1 MSVGVTELAQTLVGR
16 QTELDLLERT
26 LEEGCAGSPQI
37 VFVTG
42 EPGIGKSALLAE
54 LLRRAEERGC
64 LALRGS
70 AAEFERDLP
79 FGLIIDALDE
89 YLESLAPSAF
99 HSLETETLAELGGVF
114 PALRSLDPGSDEPTT
129 AAERHRAYRA
139 ARELIERL
147 AGKQPLV
154 LVLDDLHWA
163 DGASLEL
170 ASHLFRRPPRARVVL
185 AVGLRRDRPATRP
198 KR

>member
-1 MSVGVTELAQTLVGR
+1 MLAGVLTTLVGR
-16 QTELDLLERT
+16 QTELDLLEQM

-37 VFVTG
+37 VSVTG
-42 EPGIGKSALLAE
+42 EPGIGKSSLLAE

-70 AAEFERDLP
+70 AAQFEGDLP

-89 YLESLAPSAF
+89 SLESLAPSAF

-114 PALRSLDPGSDEPTT
+114 PALKSLDPGSDEPTT

-139 ARELIERL
+139 ARELLERL
-147 AGKQPLV
+147 AAKQPPVLLV
-154 LVLDDLHWA
+154 AH
-163 DGASLEL
+163 
-170 ASHLFRRPPRARVVL
+170 PPRA
-185 AVGLRRDRPATRP
+185 AGRRSAPR
-198 KR
+198 

>member
-1 MSVGVTELAQTLVGR
+1 MLAGVATWRGVTELAQTLVGR
-16 QTELDLLERT
+16 ETELDLLERM

-42 EPGIGKSALLAE
+42 EPGIGKSSLLAE

-89 YLESLAPSAF
+89 YLESLGPQRVPQP
-99 HSLETETLAELGGVF
+99 GDG
-114 PALRSLDPGSDEPTT
+114 DPG
-129 AAERHRAYRA
+129 
-139 ARELIERL
+139 
-147 AGKQPLV
+147 
-154 LVLDDLHWA
+154 
-163 DGASLEL
+163 
-170 ASHLFRRPPRARVVL
+170 RARRSVPGA
-185 AVGLRRDRPATRP
+185 AVARPGLG
-198 KR
+198 

>member
-1 MSVGVTELAQTLVGR
+1 M
-16 QTELDLLERT
+16 

-42 EPGIGKSALLAE
+42 EPGIGKSSLLAE

-70 AAEFERDLP
+70 AAEFERELP

-99 HSLETETLAELGGVF
+99 HRLETETLAELGGVF

-129 AAERHRAYRA
+129 AAGAPPCPSRGARADRAPGREAA
-139 ARELIERL
+139 AR
-147 AGKQPLV
+147 
-154 LVLDDLHWA
+154 
-163 DGASLEL
+163 
-170 ASHLFRRPPRARVVL
+170 PRARRPSLGRRRVARARL
-185 AVGLRRDRPATRP
+185 ASLQAPSRARVSCWPWGFARDRPATRP

>member
-1 MSVGVTELAQTLVGR
+1 VTELAQTLVGR
-16 QTELDLLERT
+16 QAELDLLERM

-37 VFVTG
+37 VSVTG
-42 EPGIGKSALLAE
+42 EPGIGKSSLLAE

-70 AAEFERDLP
+70 AAQFEGDLP

-99 HSLETETLAELGGVF
+99 HSLQTESLAELGGVF

-139 ARELIERL
+139 ARELLEHL
-147 AGKQPLV
+147 ADKRSSSCSMIFTGPTARRSNSFRISSGV
-154 LVLDDLHWA
+154 LPVPVLCWPWGFA
-163 DGASLEL
+163 
-170 ASHLFRRPPRARVVL
+170 
-185 AVGLRRDRPATRP
+185 RDRPPTRP